1 MMKYMKY
8 NYKYMLFI
16 FFFISIMAWIL
27 ELSYSYIINDNL
39 HSPGVLFGPWCPI
52 YGITS
57 LMLIVVIDEKEK
69 RIHNFFKIFFVAM
82 AIEYFSS
89 FVSEKVF
96 NRIIWDYS
104 KFIFNINGRV
114 CIQMSLIFALLG
126 FLFIYHINPF
136 MKKVYKKMGS
146 ETELINIEFLILF
159 ICDII
164 LTIINR

>member
-1 MMKYMKY
+1 MIKYMKY

-39 HSPGVLFGPWCPI
+39 HSP
-52 YGITS
+52 
-57 LMLIVVIDEKEK
+57 VIEKKKK

-126 FLFIYHINPF
+126 FLFIYHIN
-136 MKKVYKKMGS
+136 
-146 ETELINIEFLILF
+146 EFSGK
-159 ICDII
+159 
-164 LTIINR
+164 